1 VIVADPRLT
10 PVMLGDVVGEVA
22 PAGIVTV
29 VTDILAIDVL
39 LLLSAMVTPPVGAA
53 GEMEIG
59 KAAV

>member
-1 VIVADPRLT
+1 
-10 PVMLGDVVGEVA
+10 MLGDVVGEVA